1 MSPHRLLTP
10 RFLTLLSM
18 TLTAALSRLI
28 PHPPN
33 FAPIGALA
41 LFGGACFSSRRGA
54 FAVPLAALFLSD
66 LVLRLHVLIP
76 WGYGSFALIV
86 LLCFWVR
93 SRAKVSP
100 IAWCSSVRSCPFF
113 S

>member
-18 TLTAALSRLI
+18 TLTAALSRLM

-41 LFGGACFSSRRGA
+41 LFGGACFSSRRAA

-66 LVLRLHVLIP
+66 LVLGLHVLIP
-76 WGYGSFALIV
+76 AVYGSFPLIV
-86 LLCFWVR
+86 LLVFWLR
-93 SRAKVSP
+93 RRRKGLP
-100 IAWCSSVRSCPFF
+100 CPVLPCR
-113 S
+113 